1 MSNYRFELNR
11 DGIKAIMKSAEM
23 KAVLDETA
31 QHIAENAIG
40 EYKVDSMTGR
50 TRANA
55 EVSCASTETYY
66 DNLRNN
72 TLLKAMSNT
81 RRG

>member
-11 DGIKAIMKSAEM
+11 DGVKQIMQSAEM
-23 KAVLDETA
+23 KAVLEETA
-31 QHIAENAIG
+31 QHIANSAEG
-40 EYKVDSMTGR
+40 DYKVDTMTGR

-55 EVSCASTETYY
+55 EVSCGSVSTYY
-66 DNLRNN
+66 DNLKNN
-72 TLLKAMSNT
+72 TLLKAMTNT

>member
-11 DGIKAIMKSAEM
+11 EGVKQLMKSAEM
-23 KAVLDETA
+23 QAVLEETA
-31 QHIAENAIG
+31 QHIADGAEG
-40 EYKVDSMTGR
+40 EYKVNALTGK

-55 EVSCASTETYY
+55 EVSCADAKTYY
-66 DNLRNN
+66 ENLRSN
-72 TLLKAMSNT
+72 TLLKSMAST